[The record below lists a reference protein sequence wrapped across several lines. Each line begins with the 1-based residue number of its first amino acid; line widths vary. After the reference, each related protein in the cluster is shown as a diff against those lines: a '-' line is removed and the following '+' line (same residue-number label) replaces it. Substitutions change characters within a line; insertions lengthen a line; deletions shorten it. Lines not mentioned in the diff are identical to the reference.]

1 MAESQAREG
10 RLESS
15 RRELVSWVSHDLRT
29 PLAGMRALLE
39 ALEDGSAP
47 DASRAHR
54 QIRSEVDRMTRMV
67 EDLLE
72 LSRDDAGTSRPSVVR
87 ADESAGG
94 TPGPPAP

>member
-1 MAESQAREG
+1 MAESQAGERQ
-10 RLESS
+10 LESS

-29 PLAGMRALLE
+29 PLAGLRALLE
-39 ALEDGSAP
+39 ALEDGGVP
-47 DASRAHR
+47 DLTRAHR

-72 LSRDDAGTSRPSVVR
+72 LSRSDAGTAQPGVVR

-94 TPGPPAP
+94 TPGAAAP